1 MTQTCS
7 DAKLFLEEMAED
19 VATWR
24 FFLHFSG
31 SVFGVIW
38 SWEFRRLAGSFSK
51 FNRVLLGIVG
61 DCFWE
66 FLKFNGV

>member
-7 DAKLFLEEMAED
+7 DAKFFLVEMAED

-51 FNRVLLGIVG
+51 FNFIGNCWGLLLGV
-61 DCFWE
+61 FE
-66 FLKFNGV
+66 V